1 MGFRPAWP
9 GLHSEASFQTLLRS
23 PTPMHADTPR
33 RGIPLHTR
41 ILLGL
46 FLDAAAGVAAN
57 IFYHDHPTL
66 LWVVDNVAYP
76 VGQVFL
82 RLLFMIV
89 VPLIFC
95 SISLGVAS
103 LGDLGKV
110 GRIGGKTLGFF
121 LATT

>member
-1 MGFRPAWP
+1 MA
-9 GLHSEASFQTLLRS
+9 
-23 PTPMHADTPR
+23 ADAPR
-33 RGIPLHTR
+33 RGIPLHTK

-46 FLDAAAGVAAN
+46 FLGALAGVTAN
-57 IFYHDHPTL
+57 LMARNHPTL
-66 LWVVDNVAYP
+66 LWIVDNIAYP

-89 VPLIFC
+89 VPLIFT

-121 LATT
+121 LATTGLA